1 MFGRLVVT
9 LSRPIRWSS
18 GSVTARTHPALVYY
32 HHGVHD
38 ATYSCR
44 RSRQLHQ
51 LQASSCR
58 GSVMI
63 HVSLLAKLMTTSCT
77 NDRQDRCR
85 KRELSSTKKPFS
97 TPQGTSCLSQ
107 PAYPKGKKV
116 RRDIKRE
123 LIPTFFRF
131 FFFFSS
137 LRPPLTIPPPPPPGP
152 LPPLPLFDGAS
163 SSPSNPSYPS

>member
-1 MFGRLVVT
+1 MFNRLVVT

-51 LQASSCR
+51 LQVSSCR

-77 NDRQDRCR
+77 ITIAKTVVEN
-85 KRELSSTKKPFS
+85 ENYHPPKKPFS

-107 PAYPKGKKV
+107 PAYPKGKK
-116 RRDIKRE
+116 
-123 LIPTFFRF
+123 
-131 FFFFSS
+131 
-137 LRPPLTIPPPPPPGP
+137 
-152 LPPLPLFDGAS
+152 
-163 SSPSNPSYPS
+163 